1 MVVSCDICNNTY
13 MRHHDMV
20 RHKRKHNPER
30 LNCQYCN
37 YQHYNTSCLRRH
49 IMNKHRNIKNKVKE
63 DKTNF
68 DKLLTEFKS
77 NCFENSSDNNVI
89 WLLPLNIYDY
99 KTFLKLTDFEKFVE
113 HMMSYIKMLCNQTGN
128 QYTVQTRIEL
138 VHNVIYCN
146 EFIIKKDSEINS
158 LKLIQDMDCMILKI
172 IQKEFMHG
180 MSWLIRRI
188 KRISFLISYSI

>member
-1 MVVSCDICNNTY
+1 
-13 MRHHDMV
+13 
-20 RHKRKHNPER
+20 
-30 LNCQYCN
+30 
-37 YQHYNTSCLRRH
+37 
-49 IMNKHRNIKNKVKE
+49 
-63 DKTNF
+63 
-68 DKLLTEFKS
+68 
-77 NCFENSSDNNVI
+77 
-89 WLLPLNIYDY
+89 
-99 KTFLKLTDFEKFVE
+99 
-113 HMMSYIKMLCNQTGN
+113 MSYIKMLCNQTGN